1 MANLVAYERLAAN
14 HKVAVRAA
22 LFAIPLL
29 LPLAY
34 IAVLQALLP
43 PVFFGIVL
51 AAMIGYL
58 VTPLGAAF
66 WVPIMVILA
75 YTSGGREAVAAV
87 VVASVVLVDWFTAL
101 FLLWNFDLA
110 ERAPLLGKFI
120 DKTEGRCRRFL
131 REKPWRQRLAAVA
144 LAVYVALPV
153 QMSGGVVGSI
163 LGRVMGIP
171 RYRVF
176 AIVALSSAVGS
187 FPIGALAYW
196 LADRGEDAGFRAT
209 VEGWAASGWPFYLG
223 VLIIVVFIVAIWYMV
238 RRSRRNHDE
247 AA

>member
-43 PVFFGIVL
+43 PVFFGIAL

-58 VTPLGAAF
+58 VTPLGAEF
-66 WVPIMVILA
+66 WVPISVILA
-75 YTSGGREAVAAV
+75 YASGGREAVAAV
-87 VVASVVLVDWFTAL
+87 IVASVVLVDLFTAL

-120 DKTEGRCRRFL
+120 DKTEDRCRRFL

-144 LAVYVALPV
+144 PPCTSPY
-153 QMSGGVVGSI
+153 
-163 LGRVMGIP
+163 
-171 RYRVF
+171 
-176 AIVALSSAVGS
+176 
-187 FPIGALAYW
+187 
-196 LADRGEDAGFRAT
+196 
-209 VEGWAASGWPFYLG
+209 
-223 VLIIVVFIVAIWYMV
+223 
-238 RRSRRNHDE
+238 RSR
-247 AA
+247 